1 MKRNSQTIQDI
12 KTKILEL
19 KGQEVK
25 MYVNRGRRKV
35 FKFDAVVEDV
45 YNSVFTVKNLKQA
58 LSLTHTYSYNDI
70 LCGEVK
76 ITKNANMQ

>member
-1 MKRNSQTIQDI
+1 MKRNVLTIDEI
-12 KTKILEL
+12 KGKILAL

-45 YNSVFTVKNLKQA
+45 YASVFTVKNLQQA
-58 LSLTHTYSYNDI
+58 FNLTHTYSYSDI

-76 ITKNANMQ
+76 INTK

>member
-1 MKRNSQTIQDI
+1 MKRNNLTINDI

-25 MYVNRGRRKV
+25 MYVNRGRRKI
-35 FKFDAVVEDV
+35 FKFDAVIEDV
-45 YNSVFTVKNLKQA
+45 YNSVFTVKNLQQA
-58 LSLTHTYSYNDI
+58 LTMTHTYSYNDI

-76 ITKNANMQ
+76 ISK

>member
-1 MKRNSQTIQDI
+1 MKRNVLTIDEI
-12 KTKILEL
+12 KDKILSL

-25 MYVNRGRRKV
+25 MYVNRGRSKV

-45 YNSVFTVKNLKQA
+45 YASVFTVKNIQQA
-58 LSLTHTYSYNDI
+58 FNLTHTYSYSDI

-76 ITKNANMQ
+76 INSKLQ

>member
-1 MKRNSQTIQDI
+1 MI
-12 KTKILEL
+12 KNNLSIDEVKKKIISL

-25 MYVNRGRRKV
+25 LYVNRGRRKV

-45 YNSVFTVKNLKQA
+45 YSSVFTVKNLKQA
-58 LSLTHTYSYNDI
+58 MSLTHTYSYSDI

-76 ITKNANMQ
+76 ILK

>member
-1 MKRNSQTIQDI
+1 MKRTHLTIEQI
-12 KTKILEL
+12 KGKILDL

-35 FKFDAVVEDV
+35 VKFDAVVEDV
-45 YNSVFTVKNLKQA
+45 YSSVFTVKNLKQA
-58 LSLTHTYSYNDI
+58 INLTHTYSYNDI

-76 ITKNANMQ
+76 INSKQ

>member
-1 MKRNSQTIQDI
+1 MKRTLLTIDQI
-12 KTKILEL
+12 KEKIIEM

-35 FKFDAVVEDV
+35 MKFDAIVEDV
-45 YNSVFTVKNLKQA
+45 YTSVFTVKNLKQA
-58 LSLTHTYSYNDI
+58 MNLTHTYSYNDI

-76 ITKNANMQ
+76 INTKQ